1 MESGAELL
9 APQDKSTAR
18 YAKDRT
24 TTKKQRN
31 SLCKEDNWTSLKKTL
46 VNSHYPA
53 VRGQCD
59 EACLELLFDPVPKQT
74 VFNVLQR
81 IGRKRITYD
90 NTFPMKKT
98 ALISESHV
106 KYVEDITV
114 KIYTENLG
122 MSRK

>member
-31 SLCKEDNWTSLKKTL
+31 SLCKEDDWTSLKKTL

-53 VRGQCD
+53 VRDSVMKLVWSYSLIQFLNKQYSMFYRG
-59 EACLELLFDPVPKQT
+59 LE
-74 VFNVLQR
+74 
-81 IGRKRITYD
+81 G
-90 NTFPMKKT
+90 
-98 ALISESHV
+98 SGSHM
-106 KYVEDITV
+106 I
-114 KIYTENLG
+114 IPSL
-122 MSRK
+122 